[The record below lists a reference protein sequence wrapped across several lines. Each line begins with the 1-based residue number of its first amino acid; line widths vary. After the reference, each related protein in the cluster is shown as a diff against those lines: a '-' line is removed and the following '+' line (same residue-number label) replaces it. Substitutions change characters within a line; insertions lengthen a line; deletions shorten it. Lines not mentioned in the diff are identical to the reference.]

1 MFISMFISMSSWCL
15 FGASN
20 PSLEFPLESEAQEI
34 YSDLSTNA
42 DRNYTKVCSLVPEM
56 PDRPENHENVWWKN
70 KSWEI
75 HNFGPHQIVIFSPRE
90 QFPRSVTLPRC
101 SKHNFSKHR
110 FVDEN
115 LQVWKPQAL
124 WQVSSES
131 WSYQTR
137 LGCCDRWGLWGH
149 RCGTSL
155 AENVWKCM
163 NIGNIWCGKLGSTE
177 LEN

>member
-1 MFISMFISMSSWCL
+1 MSI
-15 FGASN
+15 

-70 KSWEI
+70 KSREI

-90 QFPRSVTLPRC
+90 QFPRSVTLPKC

-163 NIGNIWCGKLGSTE
+163 NIGNIWCGKLGSIE

>member
-15 FGASN
+15 FQALN
-20 PSLEFPLESEAQEI
+20 SLLNLRLRKSIPTCPQMQTETIRRFVAWCQRCPTGQKI
-34 YSDLSTNA
+34 MRMSDEKT
-42 DRNYTKVCSLVPEM
+42 
-56 PDRPENHENVWWKN
+56 WKN
-70 KSWEI
+70 KPREI

-90 QFPRSVTLPRC
+90 QFPRSVTLPKC

-163 NIGNIWCGKLGSTE
+163 NIGNIWCGKLGSIE